1 MVYFIAFLF
10 FWEGFE
16 NALGFPGGSVVKNPL
31 GNLPRR
37 ETQVQSLGGN
47 IPWRRKWQLIAVF
60 LPGNP
65 QGQRS
70 LAGYGPLGLKVRH
83 NLETKQQQQQQI
95 CPSILFF

>member
-10 FWEGFE
+10 CWEGFE

-47 IPWRRKWQLIAVF
+47 IPWRRKWQLIAVC
-60 LPGNP
+60 LPGKSNE
-65 QGQRS
+65 QRS
-70 LAGYGPLGLKVRH
+70 LADH
-83 NLETKQQQQQQI
+83 NPWGHKRVGHDLETEIQQENI
-95 CPSILFF
+95 KSLIDTR